1 MLSFSPA
8 SSSPAET
15 LTKAWVFKSYKCVSK
30 CIWKCQNAHT
40 FIRSPVKC
48 RLIRHIRRHIYIDI
62 HSWHCLQ
69 RSEECFF
76 IPLLHWSPPLS
87 RNPYI
92 NALPAPPTNI
102 DYNNLTLS
110 YNNDSTYEDNAPI
123 STERIFFLTTIWVVT
138 QFAGTWTEI
147 KAMKQ
152 RKTNKIIWHLQRW
165 GKIPQESRQKLT
177 KFQKRIKW
185 SINNSIN

>member
-1 MLSFSPA
+1 MPKRAHFHTIPCKVQTDKTHTQTHLHRHSLS
-8 SSSPAET
+8 
-15 LTKAWVFKSYKCVSK
+15 
-30 CIWKCQNAHT
+30 
-40 FIRSPVKC
+40 
-48 RLIRHIRRHIYIDI
+48 
-62 HSWHCLQ
+62 HCLQ
-69 RSEECFF
+69 RSEECLF
-76 IPLLHWSPPLS
+76 IPLLHWSLPLS

-123 STERIFFLTTIWVVT
+123 STERIFFVTTIWVVT

-152 RKTNKIIWHLQRW
+152 KKNKIIWHLQRW